1 MPYDDRRKCRIVF
14 LGLVSAASFAIF
26 PAMAA
31 SQSSNSSSNCSGGR
45 CSRVDSLVIE
55 SDRGQI
61 RSWQRLQTWDERRH
75 WNRVRPDRD
84 D

>member
-1 MPYDDRRKCRIVF
+1 MPSYDRRKCRIVF
-14 LGLVSAASFAIF
+14 LGLVSAASFAVF

-45 CSRVDSLVIE
+45 CSRADSLVIE
-55 SDRGQI
+55 GDRGQI
-61 RSWQRLQTWDERRH
+61 RGWQRLQTWDERRR